1 MGEIKVGCLVL
12 GSIDTNVYF
21 LHREG
26 EFDAIVIDP
35 AMRGDVIFTR
45 LREKGLFVKA
55 ILLTHGHFDHISG
68 VNEMRDISKAKVYAS
83 IDEKKLMADPS
94 LNLSATMAKEPYTT
108 EADVWVEDGDEIEVG
123 SMKCRVIA
131 APGHTRG
138 SIAFYFEDDKL
149 LFTGDSLFA
158 GSHGRTDFPTG
169 DEGQM
174 METLKKFSTM
184 DSDIRVYPGHDNFT
198 TIGQEY
204 DF

>member
-1 MGEIKVGCLVL
+1 ML

-68 VNEMRDISKAKVYAS
+68 VNEMRDISDAKVYAS
-83 IDEKKLMADPS
+83 EDEKDILADPS
-94 LNLSATMAKEPYTT
+94 LNLSGVVAKEPYTT
-108 EADVWVEDGDEIEVG
+108 TADVWVKDGDEIEVG
-123 SMKCRVIA
+123 SMKCKVIA
-131 APGHTRG
+131 APGHTKG

-149 LFTGDSLFA
+149 LFTGDSLFC

-169 DEGQM
+169 NEKEM
-174 METLKKFSTM
+174 AETLAKFSKM
-184 DSDIRVYPGHDNFT
+184 DPAILVYPGHDNFT